1 MVGVQA
7 QGRKI
12 GTAGPHMST
21 TLPSMT
27 SAAARERTRQD
38 YQERILRVLV
48 HLERHL
54 DETLHLDDLAG
65 LAGWSPCHF
74 HRIFTG
80 LVGETVA
87 DHVRRVRLERA
98 ALAMRG
104 HGASASVLRIALD
117 AGYQDHS
124 AFARAFRQ
132 RFGCTPSAWRRRPRQ
147 LPATA
152 DHRRLLPFG
161 HPESTMD
168 IQIRTLDPLRV
179 AFVRH
184 LGPYQECGG
193 AWQQLIG
200 WAGPRGLLGAD
211 AVCLGVGHDDPSV
224 TEPARIRYDAC
235 IVVPDG
241 TPVEGGIG
249 IQILPGGEHA
259 VTLHRGPYELLP
271 AVYLE
276 VIGRWIP
283 SQGRTIARE
292 RSSPYEI
299 YRNDMRT
306 TPPADLLTEVRVPL
320 A

>member
-1 MVGVQA
+1 
-7 QGRKI
+7 
-12 GTAGPHMST
+12 MST
-21 TLPSMT
+21 MLPRMIP
-27 SAAARERTRQD
+27 AAVRARTRQD
-38 YQERILRVLV
+38 YRERILRVLV

-54 DETLHLDDLAG
+54 DQPLHLGHLAR
-65 LAGWSPCHF
+65 LSGWSPCHF
-74 HRIFTG
+74 HRIFTE

-98 ALAMRG
+98 ALAMR
-104 HGASASVLRIALD
+104 ADRAPVLRIALD

-124 AFARAFRQ
+124 AFARAFRG
-132 RFGCTPSAWRRRPRQ
+132 RFGCTPSAWRRH
-147 LPATA
+147 A
-152 DHRRLLPFG
+152 RRLPPGDEPRRQRARDL
-161 HPESTMD
+161 PESTMD
-168 IQIRTLDPLRV
+168 ISIRTLDPLRV

-193 AWQQLIG
+193 AWQELIA

-211 AVCLGVGHDDPSV
+211 AVCLGVGHDDPAV
-224 TEPARIRYDAC
+224 TAPARIRYDAC

-241 TPVEGGIG
+241 TRVEGGIG
-249 IQILPGGEHA
+249 IRILPGGPHA

-271 AVYLE
+271 AVYRE
-276 VIGRWIP
+276 VIGVWIP
-283 SQGRTIARE
+283 GQGRSVDRE

-306 TPPADLLTEVRVPL
+306 TPPAELLTEVRIPL

>member
-1 MVGVQA
+1 M
-7 QGRKI
+7 I
-12 GTAGPHMST
+12 
-21 TLPSMT
+21 
-27 SAAARERTRQD
+27 SAALRARTRQD

-54 DETLHLDDLAG
+54 DEPLQLAALAG

-80 LVGETVA
+80 MVGETVA

-98 ALAMRG
+98 ALAMRAQG
-104 HGASASVLRIALD
+104 GRGASVLRIALD

-132 RFGCTPSAWRRRPRQ
+132 RFGCTPSAWRRRPRPRRRSDDPRRH
-147 LPATA
+147 PAH
-152 DHRRLLPFG
+152 DL
-161 HPESTMD
+161 PESAMD

-193 AWQQLIG
+193 AWRTLIA
-200 WAGPRGLLGAD
+200 WAGGRGLLNAD
-211 AVCLGVGHDDPSV
+211 AVCLGVGHDDPAV
-224 TEPARIRYDAC
+224 TEPAHIRYDAC

-241 TPVEGGIG
+241 TLPDGGIG
-249 IQILPGGEHA
+249 IQILPGGPHA

-271 AVYLE
+271 AVYQE

-283 SQGRTIARE
+283 GQGRSLARE
-292 RSSPYEI
+292 RASPYEI

-306 TPPADLLTEVRVPL
+306 TPPAELLTEVCVPL

>member
-1 MVGVQA
+1 
-7 QGRKI
+7 
-12 GTAGPHMST
+12 MST

-27 SAAARERTRQD
+27 STAARERTRQD

-48 HLERHL
+48 HLEHHL
-54 DETLHLDDLAG
+54 DEPLHLDQLAD

-98 ALAMRG
+98 ALAMRT
-104 HGASASVLRIALD
+104 HGTSVLRIALD

-132 RFGCTPSAWRRRPRQ
+132 RFGSTPSAWRRRPRQ
-147 LPATA
+147 LPPMGDLRRHLAA
-152 DHRRLLPFG
+152 D

-168 IQIRTLDPLRV
+168 ITIRTLEPLRV

-193 AWQQLIG
+193 AWQALMA
-200 WAGPRGLLGAD
+200 WAGQRGLLTKD
-211 AVCLGVGHDDPSV
+211 AVCLGVGHDDPAV

-235 IVVPDG
+235 IVVPDA
-241 TPVEGGIG
+241 TPVAGGIG

-259 VTLHRGPYELLP
+259 VALHRGPYELLP
-271 AVYLE
+271 AVYQE

-283 SQGRTIARE
+283 SHGRLIARE

-299 YRNDMRT
+299 YRNDARST
-306 TPPADLLTEVRVPL
+306 LPADLLTEVRVPL